1 MSDNNSEEN
10 STTSREIDIE
20 SITVKLYVELID
32 VRDSNQNYIEYFPQF
47 DLSKIQQ
54 PNGINIFKLTSKLKE
69 FGIQLEGRTIS
80 YYSFDCEMYI
90 NCGLDPVHY
99 SYVMPLNEIQQSNQL
114 RIKCIQTGISLIHL
128 VMSEEMNEKVNK
140 MKEQEGNEQQQ
151 QQQNQGQE
159 NQKQCRRTK
168 ERRIGYIIEKVQ
180 KWREYYNGIT
190 VDGESKR
197 FTLEEAAHKV
207 SISKK
212 SLDDYLLQIRYGRK
226 FGFNFNEHKNEK
238 VGVLRAFV
246 KKNNSTKK
254 KKVKQE

>member
-1 MSDNNSEEN
+1 MSDINSEEN
-10 STTSREIDIE
+10 STSSREINIE
-20 SITVKLYVELID
+20 QITAKLYVELID
-32 VRDSNQNYIEYFPQF
+32 VRDPSQNYIEYFSQF
-47 DLSKIQQ
+47 DLSKMQQ
-54 PNGINIFKLTSKLKE
+54 ANGINIFKLTSKLKE
-69 FGIQLEGRTIS
+69 LGIQLEGRTIS

-99 SYVMPLNEIQQSNQL
+99 SYVMPLNEIKQTNQL

-140 MKEQEGNEQQQ
+140 MKEQEGNEQSQQ
-151 QQQNQGQE
+151 QQQQGQE

-168 ERRIGYIIEKVQ
+168 ERRIGYIIDKVA
-180 KWREYYNGIT
+180 KWREYYNGIKI
-190 VDGESKR
+190 DGESKR

>member
-1 MSDNNSEEN
+1 MSDSEEN
-10 STTSREIDIE
+10 STSSREINLE
-20 SITVKLYVELID
+20 FITAKLYVELID
-32 VRDSNQNYIEYFPQF
+32 VRDPIQNYIEYFPQF
-47 DLSKIQQ
+47 DLSKMQQ
-54 PNGINIFKLTSKLKE
+54 ANGINIFKLTSKLKE
-69 FGIQLEGRTIS
+69 LGIQLEGRTIS
-80 YYSFDCEMYI
+80 YYSFDCDMYI

-99 SYVMPLNEIQQSNQL
+99 SYVMPLNEIKQTNQL
-114 RIKCIQTGISLIHL
+114 RIKCIQTGVSLIHL

-151 QQQNQGQE
+151 QQQHQGQE

-168 ERRIGYIIEKVQ
+168 ERRIGYIIEKVA

-190 VDGESKR
+190 IDGESKR
-197 FTLEEAAHKV
+197 FTLEEAAQKV
-207 SISKK
+207 NISKK

-246 KKNNSTKK
+246 KKNNSSKK

>member
-10 STTSREIDIE
+10 STSSREINLEFIIE
-20 SITVKLYVELID
+20 KLYVELID
-32 VRDSNQNYIEYFPQF
+32 IRDPIQNYIEYFPQF
-47 DLSKIQQ
+47 DLSKMQQ
-54 PNGINIFKLTSKLKE
+54 ANGINIFKLTSKLKE
-69 FGIQLEGRTIS
+69 MGIQLEGRTIC
-80 YYSFDCEMYI
+80 YYSFDCDMYI

-99 SYVMPLNEIQQSNQL
+99 SYVMPIHEIKQTNQL

-151 QQQNQGQE
+151 QQQHQGQE

-168 ERRIGYIIEKVQ
+168 ERRIGYIIEKVA

-190 VDGESKR
+190 IDGESKR
-197 FTLEEAAHKV
+197 FTLEEAAQKV
-207 SISKK
+207 NISKK